1 MRIRKSIGALP
12 DKIDLQ
18 MTPMI
23 DVVFQLLIFFIFSF
37 KIVVQEGD
45 FNIKMPIAGGAAMN
59 TDVLPPFKVRLVAAE
74 DGKLRGIELD
84 GQPIDSF
91 QSLHEQIIA
100 RIGVD
105 APASL
110 KESAEVE
117 LDCDYGLH
125 YRHVIDAI
133 TACSGYVAPDGNIVK
148 LIEKIRLAP
157 PQK

>member
-1 MRIRKSIGALP
+1 MRIRKSKGGMP
-12 DKIDLQ
+12 DKIEMQ

-37 KIVVQEGD
+37 KIVTQEGD
-45 FNIKMPIAGGAAMN
+45 FNVKMPIAGGAAMN
-59 TDVLPPFKVRLVAAE
+59 ADVLPPFKVRLVAAA
-74 DGKLRGIELD
+74 DGKLSGIQLD
-84 GQPIDSF
+84 GQPIDGF
-91 QSLHEQIIA
+91 NALHEQIIA

-133 TACSGYVAPDGNIVK
+133 TACSGYVAPDGSIIK
-148 LIEKIRLAP
+148 LIEKIRFSP
-157 PQK
+157 PKQ

>member
-1 MRIRKSIGALP
+1 MRIRKSAAGLP

-23 DVVFQLLIFFIFSF
+23 DVVFQLLIFFVFSF
-37 KIVVQEGD
+37 KIVTQEGD
-45 FNIKMPIAGGAAMN
+45 FNVKMPIAGGAAMN
-59 TDVLPPFKVRLVAAE
+59 TDALPPFKVRLIAGA
-74 DGKLRGIELD
+74 DGKLGGIQLD

-91 QSLHEQIIA
+91 RALHEQIID

-105 APASL
+105 AAESL

-117 LDCDYGLH
+117 LDCDYDLH
-125 YRHVIDAI
+125 YRHVIEAI

-148 LIEKIRLAP
+148 LIEKIRFAP
-157 PQK
+157 PKR

>member
-1 MRIRKSIGALP
+1 MRIRKTGSGLG
-12 DKIDLQ
+12 DKIELQ

-23 DVVFQLLIFFIFSF
+23 DVVFQLLIFFMFTF
-37 KIVVQEGD
+37 KIATQEGD
-45 FNIKMPIAGGAAMN
+45 FNVKMPIAGGAAMN
-59 TDVLPPFKVRLVAAE
+59 ADVLPPFKVRLVAAA
-74 DGKLRGIELD
+74 DGKLAGIQLD
-84 GQPIDSF
+84 GQPLENF
-91 QSLHEQIIA
+91 NALHERIIS

-133 TACSGYVAPDGNIVK
+133 TACSGYVSPDGNVVK
-148 LIEKIRLAP
+148 LIEKIRFAP
-157 PQK
+157 ANR